1 MRTQV
6 DTAPP
11 AGPAP
16 PAERAAAGPAWLT
29 AGRAGRAGVALG
41 FLAFFVALPPLTIRS
56 PVPTIVLGLL
66 GVAAGHWA
74 TRYGE
79 RRLGWGAVAAAVV
92 GIAGGIAATRSGV
105 TNLERV
111 VVWSALLAAMLRY
124 ATPLL
129 FAALG
134 GLFSERSGVINIG
147 LEGMMLMG
155 AFWGVW
161 GAEVTGSWVIGLLI
175 GMASGA
181 ALALVHAVFAVTLR
195 ADQIVSGFSMNLLA
209 LGITGFFYV
218 SIYGTQ
224 GTPDNLP
231 RTPDVTIPGLE
242 AIPFVGDVVGRMNVL
257 IWLGLL
263 TVVLAWVLV
272 FRTPLGLR
280 LRSVGENPL
289 AAETAGLSPA
299 RTRYAAV
306 GVSGMLAAIGG
317 AYLSIG
323 FVGSF
328 TENMTAGRGFIAL
341 AVLICGRWRPGG
353 ALIFAL
359 MFGFFSALAQRLP
372 EFSPQAAT
380 LFQALPYVITLIA
393 VAGVVG
399 RSIPPAAIG
408 RPLGR

>member
-1 MRTQV
+1 MSTQV
-6 DTAPP
+6 AERP
-11 AGPAP
+11 APAP
-16 PAERAAAGPAWLT
+16 PGAPSRWDLT
-29 AGRAGRAGVALG
+29 AKRAGWLGVGLG

-56 PVPTIVLGLL
+56 VVPTAVLA
-66 GVAAGHWA
+66 VAALVVGVW
-74 TRYGE
+74 TIRRGE
-79 RRLGWGAVAAAVV
+79 RRVGWFAVAAAVV
-92 GIAGGIAATRSGV
+92 GLAGGYAATQSGV

-111 VVWSALLAAMLRY
+111 VVWSALFAAMLRY

-161 GAEVTGSWVIGLLI
+161 GAETTGSWVIGLLI
-175 GMASGA
+175 GMASGV
-181 ALALVHAVFAVTLR
+181 ALALIHALFAITFR
-195 ADQIVSGFSMNLLA
+195 ADQIVSGFSMNFLA
-209 LGITGFFYV
+209 AGITGFFYV
-218 SIYGTQ
+218 NIYGAQ
-224 GTPDNLP
+224 GTPDNIP
-231 RTPDVTIPGLE
+231 RAPDVKLPGRDSLG
-242 AIPFVGDVVGRMNVL
+242 FFGDVFGQMNIL

-263 TVVLAWVLV
+263 TVVLTWLVV
-272 FRTPLGLR
+272 FRTPAGLR

-289 AAETAGLSPA
+289 AAETAGLSPVKI
-299 RTRYAAV
+299 RYVAV
-306 GVSGMLAAIGG
+306 AISGALAAIGG

-328 TENMTAGRGFIAL
+328 GENMTAGRGYIAL
-341 AVLICGRWRPGG
+341 AVLICGRWMPRG
-353 ALIFAL
+353 ALTFAL
-359 MFGFFSALAQRLP
+359 LFGFFSALAQRLP
-372 EFSPQAAT
+372 VFSPSAAT

-408 RPLGR
+408 RPLDR

>member
-1 MRTQV
+1 MSTQV
-6 DTAPP
+6 
-11 AGPAP
+11 
-16 PAERAAAGPAWLT
+16 AERPAAPASPGQPGRWALT
-29 AGRAGRAGVALG
+29 AKRVGWLGVALG

-56 PVPTIVLGLL
+56 VVPTALL
-66 GVAAGHWA
+66 AVAAVVVGVL
-74 TRYGE
+74 TIRRGE
-79 RRLGWGAVAAAVV
+79 RRVGWFAVATAVV
-92 GIAGGIAATRSGV
+92 GLVGGYAATQSGV
-105 TNLERV
+105 SNLERV
-111 VVWSALLAAMLRY
+111 VVWSALFAAMLRY

-161 GAEVTGSWVIGLLI
+161 GAETTGSWVIGLII
-175 GMASGA
+175 GMASGV
-181 ALALVHAVFAVTLR
+181 ALALLHALFAVTLR
-195 ADQIVSGFSMNLLA
+195 ADQIVSGFSMNFLA

-218 SIYGTQ
+218 NTYGAQ
-224 GTPDNLP
+224 GTPDNIP
-231 RTPDVTIPGLE
+231 RAPDLTIPGLKSV
-242 AIPFVGDVVGRMNVL
+242 PFLGDIFGQMNVL

-263 TVVLAWVLV
+263 TVVLTWLVV
-272 FRTPLGLR
+272 FRTPAGLR

-289 AAETAGLSPA
+289 AAETAGLSPVKI
-299 RTRYAAV
+299 RYVAV
-306 GVSGMLAAIGG
+306 AISGALAAIGG

-328 TENMTAGRGFIAL
+328 GENMTAGRGYIAL
-341 AVLICGRWRPGG
+341 AVLICGRWIPSG
-353 ALIFAL
+353 ALTFAL
-359 MFGFFSALAQRLP
+359 LFGFFSALAQRLP
-372 EFSPQAAT
+372 VFSPSAAT

-408 RPLGR
+408 RPLDR